1 MIPYF
6 QFTSFSF
13 GPFTIYVWGLF
24 AALGFLV
31 AFWIADRELK
41 RRHIFPERT
50 PTAVGG
56 SRRATGSSLVWDA
69 APWIVL
75 SAMLGSRL
83 YAVFIDYPDYYFAHP
98 SEIINISSGGL
109 SVFGGII
116 AATLTGLW
124 YLKRRGALRW
134 EVVESF
140 VFALPF
146 GIGIGRIGCFL
157 IHDHP
162 GTLTSMLWGVQYPDG
177 VRHDLALELGIF
189 DFVLFGVFLF
199 FRRRNVRTGF
209 YVFSFLVAKS
219 LIRLWLDFYR
229 IWDGPL
235 AEPRYGTLTATQI
248 VASITLCAVAIFF
261 LYRVRQRRGR
271 IPPPSFP

>member
-6 QFTSFSF
+6 QIVSFSL

-24 AALGFLV
+24 AALGFLI
-31 AFWIADRELK
+31 AFWVAAREVK
-41 RRHIFPERT
+41 RC
-50 PTAVGG
+50 GG
-56 SRRATGSSLVWDA
+56 DPSIVWDA

-83 YAVFIDYPDYYFAHP
+83 YAVFFDYPEYYLANP
-98 SEIINISSGGL
+98 SEIFRVWTGGL

-124 YLKRRGALRW
+124 YLRRRGALNW
-134 EVVESF
+134 AVVESF
-140 VFALPF
+140 IFALPL
-146 GIGIGRIGCFL
+146 GLGIGRIGCFL

-162 GTLTSMLWGVQYPDG
+162 GTLTNMLWGVRYPGGAIPGVAGG
-177 VRHDLALELGIF
+177 VRHDLGFELMVF
-189 DFVLFGVFLF
+189 DFALFGLFLF
-199 FRRRNVRTGF
+199 LRRRRLPSG
-209 YVFSFLVAKS
+209 SFVLLFLSLKS
-219 LIRLWLDFYR
+219 IARLWLDFYR

-235 AEPRYGTLTATQI
+235 AEPRYGILTATQI

-261 LYRVRQRRGR
+261 LLSDFRKAKLSSR
-271 IPPPSFP
+271 P